1 MDRRKLKSS
10 FRLAR
15 SQSLQRSVSI
25 NKVSASTI
33 EETFWFGSVEQK
45 IRTEW
50 QKVWIRLNKRSIL
63 SYKEEVINIFL
74 YKQGLVHRCSAKIV

>member
-25 NKVSASTI
+25 NKISSSTL
-33 EETFWFGSVEQK
+33 EDTFWFGCVEQK
-45 IRTEW
+45 IRSEW
-50 QKVWIRLNKRSIL
+50 QKVWIRLNRRSIL
-63 SYKEEVINIFL
+63 SYKEEVR
-74 YKQGLVHRCSAKIV
+74 GLK